1 METKLGELMQAVV
14 GDPPHQV
21 TAEAV
26 RRHVVRRR
34 VLECAAVT
42 LALAVLAVIIPA
54 GIRAFGDTAGPSAGG
69 SPLVPTAYVS
79 GGRSGQGTV
88 TPITVATNRPG
99 RPIKVGGAPTFI
111 AVTPDGRTLYVA
123 DLDLGTVT
131 PITVATKTPGKP
143 IKVDGAPVGIAV
155 MSDGKTLYVSD
166 GRRGQG
172 TVTPITVATNT
183 PGKPIKVGGAAG
195 FIAITP

>member
-1 METKLGELMQAVV
+1 METKLRELMQAVV

-34 VLECAAVT
+34 VLECAGVT

-54 GIRAFGDTAGPSAGG
+54 GIAVFGHTAGPSAGG
-69 SPLVPTAYVS
+69 SPLVPTVYVS

-88 TPITVATNRPG
+88 TPITVATN
-99 RPIKVGGAPTFI
+99 
-111 AVTPDGRTLYVA
+111 
-123 DLDLGTVT
+123 
-131 PITVATKTPGKP
+131 TPG
-143 IKVDGAPVGIAV
+143 
-155 MSDGKTLYVSD
+155 T
-166 GRRGQG
+166 
-172 TVTPITVATNT
+172 
-183 PGKPIKVGGAAG
+183 PIKVGGAAG